1 MMDFNVWTFA
11 AVFVVCNLFWNIY
24 EKHADTQLKIEKS
37 KSEIIL
43 EKEKTAQ
50 MQSSSE
56 NILKSL
62 ESGKNTKNYKQE

>member
-1 MMDFNVWTFA
+1 MDFNVWTFA
-11 AVFVVCNLFWNIY
+11 SIFVVCTVIWNIY
-24 EKHADTQLKIEKS
+24 EKHADTQLKIEKT
-37 KSEIIL
+37 KADIII

-50 MQSSSE
+50 LQLSSE